1 MKIILNQGSWRML
14 KKPYPITILACLIL
28 FGLAE
33 MAGAILGGYPQQV
46 KEAANRIIINHPTAH
61 GLVGVQDIDRVIID
75 RTSTEVLARLH
86 TFHLHGHGLAIVVF
100 IISLIVINLEIP
112 DRYKKPLT
120 LLISMGL
127 LYPFGWLLFTI
138 LIPFLGRQNSF
149 SLAEK
154 IFFMPFG
161 GLFFLSILVS
171 IVFAL
176 TEVIRSFKEKG

>member
-1 MKIILNQGSWRML
+1 ML
-14 KKPYPITILACLIL
+14 KKPYPLTILACLIL

-46 KEAANRIIINHPTAH
+46 KEIATGIIQSHPSVH
-61 GLVGVQDIDRVIID
+61 GLIGVKDIDMVIID
-75 RTSTEVLARLH
+75 KTSTEVLARLH
-86 TFHLHGHGLAIVVF
+86 TFHLHGHGLAIVIF
-100 IISLIVINLEIP
+100 IISLIIINFDTS
-112 DRYKKPLT
+112 DRYKKTLT
-120 LLISMGL
+120 ILLSMGL
-127 LYPFGWLLFTI
+127 IYPFGWLFFTI

-176 TEVIRSFKEKG
+176 TEVIKSFKGRETS